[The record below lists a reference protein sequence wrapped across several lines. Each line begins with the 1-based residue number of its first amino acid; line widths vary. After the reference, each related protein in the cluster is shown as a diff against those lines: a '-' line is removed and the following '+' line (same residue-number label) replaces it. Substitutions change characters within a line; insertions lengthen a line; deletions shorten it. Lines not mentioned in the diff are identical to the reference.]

1 MEWVSETLGL
11 STTETKIAQTALLLL
26 VVVLIRWAA
35 LRATRRRVE
44 DPDVAYR
51 VRKAVAY
58 VLVTITLVA
67 VIIIWLEPLG
77 NLGTFLGL
85 LSAGIAVA
93 LADLLRNFA
102 GWMYVVTRRPFKVD
116 DRIQVGERAG
126 DVIDIRMFRTSML
139 EIRDWVQADQ
149 STGRLVHIPN
159 GVFLNTPVENFTEGF
174 AYLWHEIPVLVTFE
188 SDWELAE
195 TMILDVLA
203 ELGEEIRDAATAQ
216 IRRAGQHYKIR
227 YSHLTPTVYVC
238 ARDSGVELTAR
249 FLVPVRQR
257 RAFDQRAWR
266 GILTAFSAADTVELA
281 YPTYRAFRQ
290 ETGGRFG
297 AGGHA
302 ERTNHDDDIPPR

>member
-11 STTETKIAQTALLLL
+11 STTETKIAQTVVLVLTILL
-26 VVVLIRWAA
+26 VRWAV
-35 LRATRRRVE
+35 LRATRRRID
-44 DPDVAYR
+44 DPDLAYR
-51 VRKAVAY
+51 IRKSSAY
-58 VLVTITLVA
+58 VLA
-67 VIIIWLEPLG
+67 VVFLASAIVIWLEPLG

-174 AYLWHEIPVLVTFE
+174 AYLWHEVPVVVTFE

-195 TMILDVLA
+195 RMILDVLA
-203 ELGEEIRDAATAQ
+203 ELSEEIRDAATAQ

-227 YSHLTPTVYVC
+227 YSHLTPTVYVR

-266 GILTAFSAADTVELA
+266 GILTAFAAEDTVELA
-281 YPTYRAFRQ
+281 YPTYRTFRP

-302 ERTNHDDDIPPR
+302 EDTHHDDDLPPR